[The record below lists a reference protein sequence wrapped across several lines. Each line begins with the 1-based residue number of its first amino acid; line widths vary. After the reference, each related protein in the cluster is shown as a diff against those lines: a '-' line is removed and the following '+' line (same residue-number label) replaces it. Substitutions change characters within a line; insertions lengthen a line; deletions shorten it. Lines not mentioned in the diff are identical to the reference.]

1 MLFDIER
8 ELSRQIDS
16 GTLNYCIPRFFS
28 FDGLKVREIA
38 DGKRVFVNPYEY
50 YAGCIRRIFDYKLN
64 ESEETTGSRWIKKAT
79 VFKLNLKEDLH
90 YNHKG
95 FWVPDNR
102 KTLDFPEKGSFL
114 KGISLLPL
122 VKDMGYDTLYISDGL
137 DNLFDLKEE
146 LIDGFTP
153 NDQFESFIEAAR
165 LLKLRIMTKLDLTG
179 MAETNFWDFL
189 EKKLLF
195 LSEIYSLDGV
205 VIELDPKIE
214 LTPLSKI
221 IGRIKKFN
229 PLFTFVFS
237 AQNKGSMKGIKKL
250 GFQSVYKDVGQQIRG
265 FKQDENGSFFRF
277 TNDLNHNIPAMFC
290 FEDELFKNR
299 HSIDFLKLAVF
310 NTFFHSEYIPCIRAE
325 FNLGGEWNQVNVE
338 FYRFMNKMCSL
349 KRRYSAFL
357 SEDRE
362 LKGVLTDSEMIF
374 GRVYQNPVEDA
385 VLIVLAN
392 TDRIRDHWITVDI
405 HSLGLTN
412 YHRVKRKLDS
422 FEDKVSYLDVEDGY
436 VHIPLK
442 PYEGTLLTV
451 R

>member
-8 ELSRQIDS
+8 DLSKRIDS
-16 GTLNYCIPRFFS
+16 GTLNYCIPKFFG
-28 FDGLKVREIA
+28 FDGLNRREIA
-38 DGKRVFVNPYEY
+38 DGKRLFVNPYEY
-50 YAGCIRRIFDYKLN
+50 YTGCIRRIFDYQIK
-64 ESEETTGSRWIKKAT
+64 EGEENGGSRWIKKAT

-95 FWVPDNR
+95 FWIPDNR

-122 VKDMGYDTLYISDGL
+122 IKDMGYDTLYVSDGL
-137 DNLFDLKEE
+137 ENLFDLKDE
-146 LIDGFTP
+146 LIETFTP

-165 LLKLRIMTKLDLTG
+165 LLKLKVLTRLDLTG
-179 MAETNFWDFL
+179 MKEINFWDFL

-205 VIELDPKIE
+205 ILELDPKIE

-250 GFQSVYKDVGQQIRG
+250 GFQTVYVDVQTKIQRLKKDERCSI
-265 FKQDENGSFFRF
+265 FNLSNDSCHIPMMYSFERSLF
-277 TNDLNHNIPAMFC
+277 NNHI
-290 FEDELFKNR
+290 
-299 HSIDFLKLAVF
+299 SIDLLKLAVF
-310 NTFFHSEYIPCIRAE
+310 STFFHSDSIPCIHSV
-325 FNLGGEWNQVNVE
+325 FNLGGDWNDVNDD
-338 FYRFMNKMCSL
+338 FYRFMKKMCSL
-349 KRRYSAFL
+349 KKRYSGFL
-357 SEDRE
+357 SEERE
-362 LKGVLTDSEMIF
+362 LEGVLTDSEMIF
-374 GRVYQNPVEDA
+374 GRVYNNPVEDA

-392 TDRIRDHWITVDI
+392 TDRIRNHWISVDI
-405 HSLGLTN
+405 HSLGLTH
-412 YHRVKRKLDS
+412 YHRVKRKLES
-422 FEDKVSYLDVEDGY
+422 FEDKVSYIDVEGDY
-436 VHIPLK
+436 VHVPLQ
-442 PYEGTLLTV
+442 PCEGTLLTV